1 MFLVETQLEVLELCF
16 GICLV
21 FDESAVRDPVELD
34 GAVLEG
40 ICDVLIFVDGDGE
53 VVVFFEFVEFKAV
66 DGRGEF
72 GA

>member
-1 MFLVETQLEVLELCF
+1 M
-16 GICLV
+16 